1 MVAAG
6 TMMSQP
12 SRAAG
17 GEIHSFHSPALEL
30 DAPSMAA
37 GLGSL
42 DVVQLHHQLQSGAAG
57 VKASPRL
64 LFDVPTMH
72 AFIAAGGGLSPVPLT
87 SFASS
92 KSLELPV
99 RCPQPSRPLALS
111 RQCSRPAWSAHP
123 HAPPLSGDD
132 ACAALARFGRM
143 CHRSSPSSWP
153 TSCCAAPSA
162 ACLERHV

>member
-1 MVAAG
+1 MQLDSIKMVAAG

-17 GEIHSFHSPALEL
+17 GEIHSFHSPALKL

-72 AFIAAGGGLSPVPLT
+72 AFIAVGGGLSPSGSHIAV
-87 SFASS
+87 SFDPNQAAASS
-92 KSLELPV
+92 
-99 RCPQPSRPLALS
+99 
-111 RQCSRPAWSAHP
+111 SATMTQSSTYTAIRI
-123 HAPPLSGDD
+123 APICG
-132 ACAALARFGRM
+132 A
-143 CHRSSPSSWP
+143 SS
-153 TSCCAAPSA
+153 AK
-162 ACLERHV
+162 